1 METVLRA
8 LGTPAR
14 RQLLDAL
21 LGLDE
26 QTLGELVTQLKM
38 TRFRVMK
45 YLRILEDANLVVTR
59 RSGREKLHYLNP
71 IPIREIH
78 DR

>member
-21 LGLDE
+21 LGRDE